1 MNKEIKRFI
10 DDLLICLGLV
20 VVMVVLV
27 LFSGCCHQ
35 RYVPIEAKR
44 DSTAIHVRYSIEY
57 RPLLVDFK
65 MPDIQETRTTND
77 TTSFLENDFSESTA
91 SVSGGILTHSL
102 NTKPRKMQVEANVP
116 YERRDSTIY
125 IYQDVVK
132 IKEVEKPLTWWQE
145 TQIKG
150 FWLMLIAIALFIL
163 WRRLKS
169 RINIF

>member
-10 DDLLICLGLV
+10 DALLICLGFV

-27 LFSGCCHQ
+27 LLSGCCHQ
-35 RYVPIEAKR
+35 RPAPIEAKR
-44 DSTAIHVRYSIEY
+44 DSTAIHIQY
-57 RPLLVDFK
+57 RLEWRKSLVDFTI
-65 MPDIQETRTTND
+65 PDIRSEVTTQD

-102 NTKPRKMQVEANVP
+102 NTKPRKMQVEADVP
-116 YERRDSTIY
+116 YERKDSTIY

-163 WRRLKS
+163 WRKLKS
-169 RINIF
+169 KIGIF